1 MAWLE
6 RIEKIFGICVF
17 WVAVVLTG
25 FAPPAISLHWG
36 SIGAGWLTFGCLAFV
51 AFMTRFDDLAE
62 FSRGPLKAKMREK
75 IEEATATL
83 NQLRAVATSMATAT
97 LTDLMAGHFQVGM
110 SFAKRLELHDMLM
123 EQLKA
128 LGVSDE
134 QRERVA
140 EYWRKGIG
148 VIYWRIIAPL
158 AENKAVA
165 VLGPGEEYRKFWTE
179 LHAMFDISTFE
190 APRGAQLEALWNM
203 HGLLTP

>member
-1 MAWLE
+1 MAQ
-6 RIEKIFGICVF
+6 EKKETGGRTRVF
-17 WVAVVLTG
+17 WVAVLSAG
-25 FAPPAISLHWG
+25 IAPSVIYPLEG
-36 SIGAGWLTFGCLAFV
+36 SIGASWLTFGMA
-51 AFMTRFDDLAE
+51 RFDDLAA
-62 FSRGPLKAKMREK
+62 FSLGPLKAEMRET
-75 IEEATATL
+75 IAEANATL
-83 NQLRAVATSMATAT
+83 EQLRAVATSMATAT